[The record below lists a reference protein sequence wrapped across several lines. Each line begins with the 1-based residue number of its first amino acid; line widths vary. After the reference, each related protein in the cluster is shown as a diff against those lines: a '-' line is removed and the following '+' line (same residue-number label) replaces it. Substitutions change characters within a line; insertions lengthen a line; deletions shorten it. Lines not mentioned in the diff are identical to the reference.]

1 MEKIENMENAS
12 IISDYCSALI
22 NDKKKDII
30 SFDKQYP
37 PIHLNRYSSLETNT
51 CEINPSYIGKPS

>member
-51 CEINPSYIGKPS
+51 CEINPS